1 MLSERRGFSKL
12 TADVKLPF
20 PVGCCRLFHA
30 VQHQALSCSGIHEGS
45 SPEPMQRDRGS
56 RRTAITWAPRRAGCF
71 LSRRLIRARSHVKL
85 KARKKKI
92 SQSLIFLWSCGS
104 SDHLHQSKRR
114 KKKKKTNQ
122 TRLPTK
128 KYSPNKQNK
137 TKNPTRHPNSP
148 QKGIERERSLVK

>member
-20 PVGCCRLFHA
+20 PVVCCRLFHA

-114 KKKKKTNQ
+114 KKTKTNLKQ
-122 TRLPTK
+122 TNKATHPPNDVCSSLPA
-128 KYSPNKQNK
+128 
-137 TKNPTRHPNSP
+137 
-148 QKGIERERSLVK
+148 V